1 MAKHRLRVCI
11 GHNEDGTAIVKQV
24 SGNSESD
31 LADKVV
37 KAILA
42 SERRDEFVGTT
53 PSKVIPVITSKQSIE
68 FNEYVRNWYPKFR
81 GTATTSPK
89 TIASDKSLLR
99 KHIYAFFDGKTLNE
113 LTASDIQTFLNERDY
128 LAKGTLKTIL
138 GIVRQALDM
147 AVDDGLIVRNPAA
160 SKKIKLP
167 SERKTE
173 RQALTTEQLFT
184 VLSGVDHLEP
194 GNDRRYM
201 GLLLLTGMRKGEVLG
216 LKWEDIDFDCN
227 TIHIQRQVV
236 YTSNQPII
244 KTPKSQQS
252 NRVIGIEQQLI
263 KLLEPLGT
271 SGFIISTDCGAP
283 ITLQA
288 EKRMKE
294 RISRKINM
302 FGATP
307 HVFRHSY
314 LSLLST
320 AGVEPKTI
328 QAIAGHSDIKIT
340 MERYVHRDQRR
351 MIEAAQVGEKYLA
364 QHGNAQNFVHHEGQ
378 MLRLDVPS

>member
-128 LAKGTLKTIL
+128 LAKGTSKTIL

-173 RQALTTEQLFT
+173 RQAQVVTYKIRPDTST
-184 VLSGVDHLEP
+184 P
-194 GNDRRYM
+194 KRREN
-201 GLLLLTGMRKGEVLG
+201 TASAMRPPS
-216 LKWEDIDFDCN
+216 IDFN
-227 TIHIQRQVV
+227 GR
-236 YTSNQPII
+236 
-244 KTPKSQQS
+244 
-252 NRVIGIEQQLI
+252 R
-263 KLLEPLGT
+263 
-271 SGFIISTDCGAP
+271 
-283 ITLQA
+283 
-288 EKRMKE
+288 
-294 RISRKINM
+294 
-302 FGATP
+302 
-307 HVFRHSY
+307 
-314 LSLLST
+314 LST
-320 AGVEPKTI
+320 A
-328 QAIAGHSDIKIT
+328 SD
-340 MERYVHRDQRR
+340 R
-351 MIEAAQVGEKYLA
+351 EAAKTEAAASAGIQRTA
-364 QHGNAQNFVHHEGQ
+364 AA
-378 MLRLDVPS
+378 R